1 MADVK
6 KTVYIIPG
14 DSKPVKVVYEN
25 DACDS
30 KIEVNDLTG
39 EVFVERPLSPSERES
54 LLRLINDG
62 VIAMPSFGVYTFET
76 DGATLSIK
84 GD

>member
-1 MADVK
+1 MNKVH
-6 KTVYIIPG
+6 IIPT
-14 DSKPVKVVYEN
+14 DNKPVKIVYEN

-30 KIEVNDLTG
+30 KIELNELTG

-76 DGATLSIK
+76 DGTTLSMK